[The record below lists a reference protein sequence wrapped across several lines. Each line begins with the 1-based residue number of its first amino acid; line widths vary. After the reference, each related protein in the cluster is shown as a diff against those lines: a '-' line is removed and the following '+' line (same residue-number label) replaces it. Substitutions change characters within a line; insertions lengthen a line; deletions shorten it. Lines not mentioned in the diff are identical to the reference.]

1 MKKPES
7 KIAISGIL
15 ISSMMLSS
23 TFATPVL
30 AANADLGISSA
41 SDTQPS
47 AVEMQQFR
55 ALVKQNIVDVELL
68 KGIYRS
74 LTQIVN
80 SNADEFI
87 NTIGYASICL
97 DHLDISA
104 YSLINGTEAE
114 AIDYYDK
121 SVNLRDSL
129 ISKITFTDVSTS
141 DWFCNDV
148 RRVASMGIING
159 VGNSR
164 FAPEGNLTVA
174 QAIKLVAAAKGYY
187 NDELDDLLLQESD
200 GHWVQPFVDYA
211 VREGILSSA
220 DFSESDYDT
229 NITRGQMVELFA
241 RALPEES
248 YTAINDFATA
258 PEQSSNAYVI
268 RLYESGIF
276 VGDAAGFRLNDVITR
291 AEISAIINRLVNEDS
306 RVLVTAQQGSASGQQ
321 GSEQGSEQGSVAS
334 RSKIAPNP
342 RTWYVTPAVHGVAQ
356 KISAT
361 PRDGFNKVDTLYNH
375 TYLCANQEE
384 YDAVVNAVQEAYDYV
399 TSNYTPGKLLTKYY
413 DGEWTLEDLKKQGE
427 YKGIINAFAGDIT
440 KTEEVMD
447 IYDTYGQIFA
457 YLHKNYI
464 MERTK
469 NPSSTV
475 EGSSA
480 YSELFGGDIKASTC
494 EGGANLGMAIWD
506 VMGYNSALYGSVKAN
521 HGREAVEI
529 DGTWFMWWY
538 VDGFATVD
546 VAKTG
551 HSDLESV
558 IYETNSDRAYGA
570 MIRIY

>member
-211 VREGILSSA
+211 VREGILSTS
-220 DFSESDYDT
+220 DFKESDYDT
-229 NITRGQMVELFA
+229 NITRGEMVELFA

-248 YTAINDFATA
+248 YIAINDFATA

-321 GSEQGSEQGSVAS
+321 GSVAS

-384 YDAVVNAVQEAYDYV
+384 YDAVVGAVQEAYDYV

-413 DGEWTLEDLKKQGE
+413 DGEWTLEDLKKQGQ
-427 YKGIINAFAGDIT
+427 YRGIINAFEGNIDKI
-440 KTEEVMD
+440 EEVMGIYD
-447 IYDTYGQIFA
+447 IYSQMRN
-457 YLHKNYI
+457 YLQQNYI
-464 MERTK
+464 KKRPL
-469 NPSSTV
+469 NSSSPV

-480 YSELFGGDIKASTC
+480 YSALFGGDIKASTC
-494 EGGANLGMAIWD
+494 ESLANLGMIIWD
-506 VMGYNSALYGSVKAN
+506 VMGYNSTSFGSTKAN
-521 HGREAVEI
+521 HVEAAVQI
-529 DGTWFMWWY
+529 DGTWFMNW
-538 VDGFATVD
+538 VGFATLD
-546 VAKTG
+546 VAKTT
-551 HSDLESV
+551 HSDLAQRVYDTKADSL
-558 IYETNSDRAYGA
+558 YGYSGWL
-570 MIRIY
+570 ITY